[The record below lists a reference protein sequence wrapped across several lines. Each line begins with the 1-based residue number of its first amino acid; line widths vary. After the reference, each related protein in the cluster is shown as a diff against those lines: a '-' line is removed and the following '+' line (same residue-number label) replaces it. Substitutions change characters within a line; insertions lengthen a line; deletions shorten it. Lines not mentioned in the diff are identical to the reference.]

1 MTIGQQHAQNTEG
14 MQVPES
20 NDADGF
26 EQRPP
31 GDTPE
36 AEAAVVAE
44 AEEIVAEAER
54 AEWSEAAE
62 IVAEDVDSVT
72 ESAEISEA
80 ATAEEGLPPE
90 ETEES
95 AEVVDP
101 VTGEII
107 AESEQAEEIDPLE
120 EFRRQLQEAPGSWYL
135 VHSYS
140 GYENR
145 VRTNIESR
153 VHSMDLEDDVFQVEV
168 PEEMVWEVK
177 QGQRKQVKRRKYPGY
192 VLVRMYLTDETWTAV
207 RDTPGVTG
215 FVGQS
220 DRPVPLSLTEVESML
235 APEPTVEEAA
245 PAAAPTS
252 GLTPTT
258 PQVTDI
264 DLTVGD
270 SVTVIDGPFATLHAT
285 ISEINLD
292 AGKVTGLVEIFGRET
307 PVELSFNQIQKN

>member
-1 MTIGQQHAQNTEG
+1 VTDRYDDD
-14 MQVPES
+14 
-20 NDADGF
+20 DAEFDAEIVAAAGN
-26 EQRPP
+26 
-31 GDTPE
+31 GDDAEAVADAVAELAGEEVAEDEAAAAETADLIADAEAEDIEAEDIE
-36 AEAAVVAE
+36 AEAAE
-44 AEEIVAEAER
+44 
-54 AEWSEAAE
+54 EAA
-62 IVAEDVDSVT
+62 AEVL
-72 ESAEISEA
+72 A
-80 ATAEEGLPPE
+80 
-90 ETEES
+90 EES
-95 AEVVDP
+95 AEV
-101 VTGEII
+101 I
-107 AESEQAEEIDPLE
+107 AEAEAIVAEAADDPLE

-153 VHSMDLEDDVFQVEV
+153 VHSMNLEDDIFQIEV

-177 QGQRKQVKRRKYPGY
+177 SGQRKQVKRRKYPGY

-220 DRPVPLSLTEVESML
+220 DRPVPLSLSEVESML
-235 APEPTVEEAA
+235 APEPVVAETSESAEPQPSSGGGLAA
-245 PAAAPTS
+245 TPAA
-252 GLTPTT
+252 TPTE
-258 PQVTDI
+258 I

-307 PVELSFNQIQKN
+307 PVELNFSQIQKN